1 MRQHSGSASTVLSL
15 ALGATHQTGLI
26 SLRRPRGIVGPVVA
40 VEAALLSLLL
50 LLLMPIPRTAAG
62 SAASASSGLVALIL
76 RVGPG
81 GIVGMQV
88 VRHASIDGA
97 TLSICCSCGPPLRC
111 LDFVLRS
118 INLFFCFLSLS
129 VRWRLAFNSHQ
140 HRSTQDVL
148 QFQVDQREEYLA
160 NRRNRHPLS
169 RECSSWT
176 QRHTP
181 DRTSLL
187 AQRQRRGATYFAQKT
202 QSIDGPYRRLDS
214 TPRLDSTR
222 YRKRLVATERNAMQR
237 T

>member
-40 VEAALLSLLL
+40 VVATLLSLL

-111 LDFVLRS
+111 LDFVLQS

-129 VRWRLAFNSHQ
+129 VRWRSTHTNTEAHKMCCNSKSTSE
-140 HRSTQDVL
+140 RSISLTDET
-148 QFQVDQREEYLA
+148 F
-160 NRRNRHPLS
+160 PLLVENAPLGPNATP
-169 RECSSWT
+169 RTELLSW
-176 QRHTP
+176 RK
-181 DRTSLL
+181 D
-187 AQRQRRGATYFAQKT
+187 RGAEVRPAYRKKLNRW
-202 QSIDGPYRRLDS
+202 GPCRRLES

-222 YRKRLVATERNAMQR
+222 YRKRLIATERNAMQR